1 MAETIESTLSVE
13 LTASTDD
20 TRFLVTNR
28 LEITR
33 TLRGLAQ
40 RNEMVSAFFDN
51 GKGLLLT
58 SVLHVDPESDTVM
71 LDYGSNTEINERI
84 LRADKI
90 IFVTSLDRVKVQFT
104 SQGVEKGSFES
115 RPAFVIP
122 FPGQVLQLQR
132 REYYRLTTPIINP
145 LICTVPL
152 GQGRTEEF
160 PIMDISAGGIGM
172 IIGNSPDMLLKVGA
186 AYPGCR
192 IELPGVGVLELTL
205 SIQSLFEVTLKNG
218 SKSFRSGC
226 QFVNLHPSMESLLQ
240 RYILKLE
247 RDRINSMPR

>member
-1 MAETIESTLSVE
+1 MAETTESTLSVE

-20 TRFLVTNR
+20 TRYLVTNR
-28 LEITR
+28 LQITR
-33 TLRGLAQ
+33 VLRGLAQ
-40 RNEMVSAFFDN
+40 RNEMVSAFFDGGN
-51 GKGLLLT
+51 GLLLT
-58 SVLHVDPESDTVM
+58 SVLHVNPESDSVI
-71 LDYGSNTEINERI
+71 LDCGSNTEINERI

-90 IFVTSLDRVKVQFT
+90 IFVTALDRVKVQFT
-104 SQGVEKGSFES
+104 SQGIKEGSFDN
-115 RPAFVIP
+115 RPALVMP
-122 FPGQVLQLQR
+122 FPSQVLQLQR
-132 REYYRLTTPIINP
+132 REYYRLTTPILNP
-145 LICTVPL
+145 LKCAVPL
-152 GQGRTEEF
+152 GQGRIEEF

-226 QFVNLHPSMESLLQ
+226 QFTHLHPSMESLLQ

-247 RDRINSMPR
+247 RDRITNSPR